1 MDGSNDKPKKKVVQ
15 TAPQPVAAPQPMA
28 QPQPAPEGQP
38 VQVPQ
43 GTPYQMPPKK
53 KLSKGALWGI
63 IGGSIGLV
71 LVIVG
76 VVLAIVLLGGPSKE
90 DYAKAAD
97 YMQDFKIEDNK
108 DIFNAKT
115 SDEAKK
121 KIDEFT
127 KKADEYFDKLGADK
141 VMRDAEVKKAYD
153 AYKDEWGKTKTKTLL
168 GSLGEAMVASND
180 VRDKC
185 KLPYISYMDVKSSDE
200 YGKKFDD
207 ETAACTKVLDQLKK
221 SEAKPVKEYA
231 ESYSKYLQDLRA
243 YGVAMAERYVKK
255 DYSSARP
262 SYPSYPSASSPAT
275 SLYKD
280 LGKIEI
286 SDREKDLYNLLR
298 QKADK

>member
-1 MDGSNDKPKKKVVQ
+1 MDGSNDNPKKKVDQAV
-15 TAPQPVAAPQPMA
+15 PQPVIAPQPMS
-28 QPQPAPEGQP
+28 QPALEGQP
-38 VQVPQ
+38 VQMPQ

-53 KLSKGALWGI
+53 KLSKGALWAI

-71 LVIVG
+71 LVVVG

-97 YMQDFKIEDNK
+97 YMQDFNIEDK
-108 DIFNAKT
+108 GDILNAKN

-127 KKADEYFDKLGADK
+127 KKTDEYFDKLGADK
-141 VMRDAEVKKAYD
+141 VMRDTEVKKAYD
-153 AYKDEWGKTKTKTLL
+153 AYKDEWGKTKTLL
-168 GSLGEAMVASND
+168 GSLSEAMVASND

-185 KLPYISYMDVKSSDE
+185 DLPYISYVDVKSSDE
-200 YGKKFDD
+200 YGKKFDE

-221 SEAKPVKEYA
+221 SESKSIKEYA

-243 YGVAMAERYVKK
+243 YGVAMAERYIKN
-255 DYSSARP
+255 DYSSPRP

-275 SLYKD
+275 ALYKD
-280 LGKIEI
+280 LSKIEI
-286 SDREKDLYNLLR
+286 GDREKDLYNLLR
-298 QKADK
+298 DKAGK

>member
-15 TAPQPVAAPQPMA
+15 TAPQPVPPMPEQPL
-28 QPQPAPEGQP
+28 QPAPAQP
-38 VQVPQ
+38 VNPGQQ
-43 GTPYQMPPKK
+43 PYQMPPKK
-53 KLSKGALWGI
+53 GLSKGALWGI

-153 AYKDEWGKTKTKTLL
+153 AYKDEWGKTKTLL
-168 GSLGEAMVASND
+168 GSLGESMVASND

-298 QKADK
+298 EKADK